1 MKIKQPR
8 KKSAFYINGCCVLCI
23 CKKTFP
29 QYITAKHIKR
39 RFSMIKTKAVIFEAK
54 DVIRTGEV
62 TLPECGPD
70 QLIAETLYSFV
81 SPGTELRV
89 LAGHYGSEGKYPL
102 VPGYAAVSRVLE
114 CGSAVKGFRKGDLIS
129 CRNAVH
135 FADCC
140 SRWGGQAG
148 MHVYETDTENT
159 PVLLPE
165 GIDDPLPYSV
175 VEVASISLRG
185 VEAADPKFGETAL
198 VVGQG
203 MIGQFSS
210 MFLKMSGCRVTVCDI
225 DENRLAEARKNGC
238 AAAVDLTQSDAE
250 DRLCRLGNGGYDIV
264 VEASGSIPGFELAC
278 KLIRRK
284 PQNYSKDYKVEPIR
298 FYGRNWARLV
308 LQANYIRKAEVEP
321 FNFFPGEGV
330 TVLAPF
336 DRGIE
341 ERQRVIEYIRSG
353 KIDPSFFVQ
362 TVCRPDDMPS
372 YYRKL
377 QKKEILSLVCD
388 WR

>member
-1 MKIKQPR
+1 M
-8 KKSAFYINGCCVLCI
+8 
-23 CKKTFP
+23 
-29 QYITAKHIKR
+29 
-39 RFSMIKTKAVIFEAK
+39 KTKAVIYDAV
-54 DVIRTGEV
+54 DTIRMGEV
-62 TLPECGPD
+62 TLPECGPK
-70 QLIAETLYSFV
+70 QLVAETLYTFV

-89 LAGHYGSEGKYPL
+89 LGGHYGAMGNYPM

-114 CGSAVKGFRKGDLIS
+114 CGAEVSGFRKGDLIS
-129 CRNAVH
+129 CRNAVR
-135 FADCC
+135 FADCNC
-140 SRWGGQAG
+140 MWGGQAG
-148 MHVYETDTENT
+148 MHVYDTDSENT
-159 PVLLPE
+159 PVLMPE
-165 GIDDPLPYSV
+165 GIEDPLIYSV
-175 VEVASISLRG
+175 VEVAAISLRG
-185 VEAADPKFGETAL
+185 VEAADPKPGETAL

-203 MIGQFSS
+203 MIGQFSA
-210 MFLKMSGCRVTVCDI
+210 MFLKMSGCKVTVCDI
-225 DENRLAEARKNGC
+225 DENRLAEARQNGC
-238 AAAVDLTQSDAE
+238 AAAVNLAQSDAE

-264 VEASGSIPGFELAC
+264 VEASGSIPGFEMAC
-278 KLIRRK
+278 KMIRRK

-308 LQANYIRKAEVEP
+308 FQANYIRKAEVDP

-336 DRGIE
+336 DRGVE

-353 KIDPSFFVQ
+353 RVDLSSFVK

-372 YYRKL
+372 FYRKL